1 MIGFIFAIIASFS
14 KGLEKILH
22 RYVLVSEDSLSY
34 AFVWHLIVAII
45 FFPLFILNF
54 QSPQT
59 NIAWIYAV
67 ISASLWA
74 LVGYTGYKSY
84 SLLDVSVKAPIDKSR
99 LFFVLVISIIFLKE
113 TLTIGKFFG
122 TILIFL
128 AIWLVS
134 YKSKKKDSKISTK
147 GIVLSIISAIIMA
160 SALTFDKFAVQ
171 FFSPEMYP
179 FMVYFLPAM
188 ILLPF
193 CFNKTKEIKSI
204 FKNNFKATLGTAFL
218 GAIYYYLLLK
228 AYTYLDVS
236 IVIPITE
243 LSALIAVL
251 GGIIFLKE
259 RKDIIRKLLA
269 ISIALVG
276 GLLISGVL
284 G

>member
-1 MIGFIFAIIASFS
+1 MIGFIYAIIASFS

-34 AFVWHLIVAII
+34 AFIWHLIVAIL
-45 FFPLFILNF
+45 FLPLFILNF
-54 QSPQT
+54 QSPEIT
-59 NIAWIYAV
+59 IAWLYV
-67 ISASLWA
+67 CISASLWA

-84 SLLDVSVKAPIDKSR
+84 SLLDVSIKAPIDKSR
-99 LFFVLVISIIFLKE
+99 LFFVLLISIIFLKE
-113 TLTIGKFFG
+113 TLTVEKVIGTLF
-122 TILIFL
+122 IFL

-134 YKSKKKDSKISTK
+134 YKSKKKNSKISLK
-147 GIVLSIISAIIMA
+147 GIILSIISAIIMA
-160 SALTFDKFAVQ
+160 TALTFDKFAVQ
-171 FFSPEMYP
+171 YFSPEMYP
-179 FMVYFLPAM
+179 FMVYFLPSM

-204 FKNNFKATLGTAFL
+204 FQNNFKATFGTAFL

-228 AYTYLDVS
+228 AYTYLDAS

-259 RKDIIRKLLA
+259 RKDIGRKLIAVVIA
-269 ISIALVG
+269 ILG
-276 GLLISGVL
+276 GFLISGVL
-284 G
+284 I